1 MEGAKKN
8 RQLRLGLSRQ
18 AYVTRHFQQP
28 LVRVVQLPD
37 GWLRQVECRLEACER
52 RRLSCGHLDPA
63 FEHRLRGNS
72 TYTSDT
78 LSHRGRGGTAFIPV
92 AMVVLPTV

>member
-18 AYVTRHFQQP
+18 VYVTRHIQQP

-37 GWLRQVECRLEACER
+37 RWLRQVECGLEACER
-52 RRLSCGHLDPA
+52 RRLSCGHLYPA
-63 FEHRLRGNS
+63 FEHRLRENFR
-72 TYTSDT
+72 YTSNT
-78 LSHRGRGGTAFIPV
+78 L
-92 AMVVLPTV
+92 